1 MRRSSCQNCSVITFV
16 ALILQ
21 LQRRHFRKRKK
32 NQNALLLVNFG
43 LYTVCLGTSYTV
55 FISGQNTVSG
65 FVLDT

>member
-1 MRRSSCQNCSVITFV
+1 MSRSSCQNCSVIAFV

-32 NQNALLLVNFG
+32 NQNALLLENFG
-43 LYTVCLGTSYTV
+43 LYTVCLGTYTV

-65 FVLDT
+65 FVLDS